1 MKPFEIEIIK
11 TYAAC
16 DMNKVLTGKQLFVN
30 VNTVQY
36 HFDKIKKETGLDP
49 RRFNDLVELLSM
61 IDKEETNENSD
72 QSEAG

>member
-1 MKPFEIEIIK
+1 MNPFEIELIK

-16 DMNKVLTGKQLFVN
+16 DMSKSLTGKQLFIH

-49 RRFNDLVELLSM
+49 RRFNNLVELLLR
-61 IDKEETNENSD
+61 IEKGNTDETDAEI
-72 QSEAG
+72 

>member
-1 MKPFEIEIIK
+1 MTPFDIEIIK

-16 DMNKVLTGKQLFVN
+16 DMSKSLTAKQLFIN

-49 RRFNDLVELLSM
+49 RKFNNLVELLLR
-61 IDKEETNENSD
+61 IEKGITDETDAEI
-72 QSEAG
+72 